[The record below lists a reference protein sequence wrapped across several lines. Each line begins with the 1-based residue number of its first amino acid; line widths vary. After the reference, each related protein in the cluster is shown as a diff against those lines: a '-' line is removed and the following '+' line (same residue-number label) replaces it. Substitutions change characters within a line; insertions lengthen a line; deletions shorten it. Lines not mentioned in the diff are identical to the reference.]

1 MRFTIVGLLSLAMAA
16 AAIPNP
22 EGKPSVNSKPSS
34 VEVSPQCGNQIF
46 ACCSD
51 IYLEVEKRQVGEL
64 LDGVVGIVDGLV
76 GILGT
81 GSDAKNCYNANQGA
95 VCKGTSACCPGNGN
109 KVSYPLLP
117 SLSLKLI

>member
-22 EGKPSVNSKPSS
+22 SANSKPGS

-51 IYLEVEKRQVGEL
+51 IHLEVEKRQVGEL